1 MTVLY
6 FAEKQWRRY
15 PFKSVAYLLVC
26 FFFAVILVL
35 FGTVAFSL
43 RGVEKA
49 IAPENLLDCV
59 WVSPSCGATA
69 ESLAAREG
77 VDVVEYECANRYF
90 RGELRLSS
98 DQRLSFNDAYS
109 WGCLSGIPQR
119 AALVFKEEKG
129 RSPLLYGRDI
139 LTDEEVVVNINVL
152 RKSGVP
158 ESNIE
163 SFLGA
168 SFVYR
173 EMNFFTRAYEDW
185 KTWTIV
191 GITDPA
197 FDKYVAKDYDGMN
210 FAYVRASGITP
221 VLDYSVYPKRG
232 MFKTVYESLL
242 AEYGED
248 SLFEYLVDGEAQQR
262 FAQYVA
268 FFDRVFVFLIVL
280 LCFAFLGVTIF
291 AVVFYTS
298 KQSEFHAVAAAFGAR
313 RRTLMLSEILFYV
326 VLLLVAILVSCLVS
340 MFLQGVVLH
349 VLSGFFEVVR
359 GEVSVGMLF
368 AVGGMIFG
376 VLALC
381 VAAGVVIGTVAV
393 QKRNL

>member
-59 WVSPSCGATA
+59 WVSPSCATA

-77 VDVVEYECANRYF
+77 VDVVEYECANRYLI
-90 RGELRLSS
+90 GELRLSS
-98 DQRLSFNDAYS
+98 DQRLSFNDAFS

-168 SFVYR
+168 SLVCQ
-173 EMNFFTRAYEDW
+173 EMNYFTRAYEDL

-197 FDKYVAKDYDGMN
+197 FDKYVAKDYDGTN

-248 SLFEYLVDGEAQQR
+248 RVFEYLVDGEAQQR

-268 FFDRVFVFLIVL
+268 FFDRVFVFLTVL

-298 KQSEFHAVAAAFGAR
+298 KQSEFHTVAAAFGAR

-326 VLLLVAILVSCLVS
+326 VLLLVAILASCLVS

-349 VLSGFFEVVR
+349 VLSGFFEIVL

>member
-77 VDVVEYECANRYF
+77 VDVVEYECANRYLS
-90 RGELRLSS
+90 GELRLSS

-168 SFVYR
+168 SLVCR
-173 EMNFFTRAYEDW
+173 EMNFFTRAYEDL

-248 SLFEYLVDGEAQQR
+248 SLFEYLVDGEVQQR

-298 KQSEFHAVAAAFGAR
+298 KQSEFHTVAAAFGAR
-313 RRTLMLSEILFYV
+313 RRTLILSEILFYV

-349 VLSGFFEVVR
+349 VLSGFFEIVL